1 MTQKKLTKHQMKE
14 DKLVTSLFKAWEWG
28 QLHGKQL
35 GLGIGSVVILILVVI
50 LYGSYQS
57 SRTSRAADLFGQA
70 SIEMQTPMASQVQ
83 AAVTDFQI
91 LLKDYPRSKWS
102 PYACFYLANMLFRD
116 GQYAQAKEYYQKYVN
131 EYKEDSLMTA
141 SAYAGIAECLLEEK
155 DFLSAGEYYLKGAE
169 VSPRSILAPEYLL
182 QAGQSYLK
190 GEQKQKAIEV
200 FQRVALEYPNS
211 PYGNTARQELMRIP
225 IS

>member
-28 QLHGKQL
+28 RLHGKQL
-35 GLGIGSVVILILVVI
+35 GLGVGSVVILILVVI

-57 SRTSRAADLFGQA
+57 SRTVRAAELFGQA

-83 AAVTDFQI
+83 AAVNDFQV
-91 LLKDYPRSKWS
+91 LLRDYPRSKWS

-116 GQYAQAKEYYQKYVN
+116 GQYTQAKTYFQKYVN
-131 EYKEDSLMTA
+131 EYNEDSLMTA
-141 SAYAGIAECLLEEK
+141 SAYAGVAQCLEQEK
-155 DFLSAGEYYLKGAE
+155 DYLSASEYYLKGAE
-169 VSPRSILAPEYLL
+169 VSLKSILAPEYLL
-182 QAGQSYLK
+182 EAGRSYLK
-190 GEQKQKAIEV
+190 GEQKQKAVDV
-200 FQRVALEYPNS
+200 FQRVVLEYPNT
-211 PYGNTARQELMRIP
+211 PYGNTARQELMQIP